1 MADRLTDERIA
12 VIRRMLDN
20 AVIHPTWQYTEA
32 LVDLLAEVE
41 RLEAELARL
50 QDALPTT
57 ADGVPVVPAMEL
69 WCHQEGWRTPLHFTA
84 LAFDSTLLGVWQHG
98 QYILFERSY
107 ASEAAARAAKET
119 SDAR

>member
-1 MADRLTDERIA
+1 MVDRADLSMRSFISDSLIFWRGTVKAAEA
-12 VIRRMLDN
+12 EN
-20 AVIHPTWQYTEA
+20 AR
-32 LVDLLAEVE
+32 LLAEVK

-84 LAFDSTLLGVWQHG
+84 LAFDSTLLGVWLHG

>member
-41 RLEAELARL
+41 WLKKENNAIAATLQKLCEQGMEREAELTRLRSWQAR
-50 QDALPTT
+50 ALDWLPECGTVCQCQ
-57 ADGVPVVPAMEL
+57 G
-69 WCHQEGWRTPLHFTA
+69 EGDCPLK
-84 LAFDSTLLGVWQHG
+84 
-98 QYILFERSY
+98 ILRR
-107 ASEAAARAAKET
+107 EAAARAAKEKVNG
-119 SDAR
+119 

>member
-32 LVDLLAEVE
+32 LVDLLAEVK